1 MKTGILV
8 GITGASGSGKTLVAQ
23 NILKKL
29 GSKKVVLIQEDAY
42 YKDLSGIPFDERVG
56 RNFDH
61 PDAFDHD
68 LLYRQ
73 INDLL
78 SGKSISHPIYD
89 YKTHTRTKEFKT
101 VGPHRIIFLEGILVL
116 TDCRLRQLMDI
127 KVFVDTDPDIC
138 FIRRLIRDIDERDR
152 NVQSVI
158 KQYLDTVRPMYI
170 QFIEPSK
177 RYADIIV
184 PEGGENRVAID
195 ILTAKIKTLLAD
207 TREK

>member
-1 MKTGILV
+1 MKKGILV
-8 GITGASGSGKTLVAQ
+8 GITGASGSGKTLVAR

-42 YKDLSGIPFDERVG
+42 YKDLSDIPFDDRAG

-68 LLYRQ
+68 LLHRQ
-73 INDLL
+73 IKDLL
-78 SGKSISHPIYD
+78 SGKSISHPMYD
-89 YKTHTRTKEFKT
+89 YKTHTRTKDVKA
-101 VGPHRIIFLEGILVL
+101 VGPHRIIFLEGILIL
-116 TDCRLRQLMDI
+116 TDSRLRQLMDI

-138 FIRRLIRDIDERDR
+138 FIRRLIRDINERDR

-177 RYADIIV
+177 RYADIII
-184 PEGGENRVAID
+184 PEGGENKVAID

-207 TREK
+207 IREI

>member
-1 MKTGILV
+1 MNKGILV

-23 NILKKL
+23 NILNKL

-42 YKDLSGIPFDERVG
+42 YKDLSNIPFDDRSG

-68 LLYRQ
+68 LLHRQ
-73 INDLL
+73 IMDLL
-78 SGKSISHPIYD
+78 SGKSIAHPVYD

-101 VGPHRIIFLEGILVL
+101 VGPHRIIFLEGILIL
-116 TDCRLRQLMDI
+116 TDSRLRQLMDI

-138 FIRRLIRDIDERDR
+138 FIRRLIRDINERDR

-170 QFIEPSK
+170 QFIEASK

-184 PEGGENRVAID
+184 PEGGENKVAID
-195 ILTAKIKTLLAD
+195 ILTAKIKTLLSD
-207 TREK
+207 PREN